1 MRTPNVPTQPN
12 YKNATSYFVA
22 GASALAM
29 TVCLGATP
37 VTAQSSSDQS
47 ASAQST
53 SGPSTI
59 RTLEEIIVTARKRSE
74 SLQDVPF
81 SINAQTEG
89 RMRDSGINN
98 VEEIA
103 RNVAG
108 FTVQNLGPGQSQV
121 AIRGIS
127 AGQIVRDQ
135 PGVKE
140 QVGVYLDESVLSLS
154 LFTPDLD
161 LFDLN
166 RVEVLRGPQGTLF
179 GSGSLS
185 GTVRYITNK
194 PNVDD
199 VEFTMEAG
207 LTSIDGGSEGGN
219 VRGMLNIPIVKGKAA
234 IRAVGYYNYTPG
246 YIDAVQPDLSVNKDV
261 NNVDSYGG
269 RLALELRPTDNLT
282 ITPRVVVQ
290 KVDADGFNRVD
301 LYNILGNP
309 FTTTRPAVTLGKRE
323 QFTQIEEDFDDDFLL
338 LDNTIQLDVGS
349 VSLTSVTSYTERD
362 VLVVRDST
370 QLSGSIT
377 FQVFGAPEDV
387 FTIDAPLIDGTDVEM
402 FTQELRIA
410 SNSDSALQWVF
421 GAFYSDIDREY
432 NQQLVV
438 PGFEAATGIPTV
450 GLVNPKDVLFFSRIP
465 YNFEQFAL
473 FGEASYDL
481 TDALSVTAGL
491 RWFDFKETRELNF
504 DGIFADQTIAEPGK
518 TSSSGV
524 SPRFMVSYDI
534 NPDVI
539 LNAQVSKGFRL
550 GGINDPLNEPLCTDA
565 DKVTFGGRPDFANET
580 LWNYEVGAKTSF
592 MSGRGSF
599 NVAAFYSDINN
610 LQATLDAGTCS
621 SRIVFNVDKARSMG
635 VEAELFMQAT
645 DELSFGINGSYTD
658 SELRSTVTSTD
669 ENGVTS
675 VVAGIQ
681 KGNRLP
687 TVPKIQLSANATYE
701 KPIFDETSGF
711 FTVNVQ
717 HVGSRFTQ
725 IGDQAAGFGTIDLT
739 AIPIGN
745 PTATS
750 FSFNPKMPDY
760 QIGNLRVGL
769 RTGTWEVAFFV
780 NNIWDERAVLSLDRE
795 RGTLARVGFHTN
807 QPRTFGLMGRIT
819 Y

>member
-1 MRTPNVPTQPN
+1 MRIARAQTQFN
-12 YKNATSYFVA
+12 YKKATSYFAA

-29 TVCLGATP
+29 TVCVGTEP
-37 VTAQSSSDQS
+37 VSAQSSS
-47 ASAQST
+47 AQST
-53 SGPSTI
+53 ITQAKSSSAITK
-59 RTLEEIIVTARKRSE
+59 TLEEILVTARKRSE

-81 SINAQTEG
+81 SINAQTEE
-89 RMRDSGINN
+89 RMRDSGITNI
-98 VEEIA
+98 EEIA

-194 PNVDD
+194 PNVND
-199 VEFTMEAG
+199 VEFTMETA
-207 LTSIDGGSEGGN
+207 LTSIDGGGEGGN
-219 VRGMLNIPIVKGKAA
+219 IRGMLNIPIVQGKAA
-234 IRAVGYYNYTPG
+234 VRVVGYYNYTPG

-269 RLALELRPTDNLT
+269 RLALELRPTDSLT

-290 KVDADGFNRVD
+290 KVDADGFNRID
-301 LYNILGNP
+301 IYNILGNP
-309 FTTTRPAVTLGKRE
+309 FTTTRPAVTIGKRE
-323 QFTQIEEDFDDDFLL
+323 QFTQIEEEFDDNFLL
-338 LDNTIQLDVGS
+338 LDNTIEWNVGA
-349 VSLTSVTSYTERD
+349 VSLTSVTSYTDRE

-377 FQVFGAPEDV
+377 FQVFGAPENV
-387 FTIDAPLIDGTDVEM
+387 FTIDAPLSDTTDVEM

-410 SNSDSALQWVF
+410 SNNDGPLQWVF
-421 GAFYSDIDREY
+421 GGFYSDIDREY
-432 NQQLVV
+432 NQQLSV
-438 PGFEAATGIPTV
+438 PGFEDATGIPTV
-450 GLVNPKDVLFFSRIP
+450 GVVNPKDVLFFSRIP

-473 FGEASYDL
+473 FGEASYDV

-504 DGIFADQTIAEPGK
+504 DGIFADQTIAQPGK

-534 NPDVI
+534 NPDII

-550 GGINDPLNEPLCTDA
+550 GGINDPLNEPLCTGT
-565 DKVTFGGRPDFANET
+565 DKETFGGRPDFANET

-621 SRIVFNVDKARSMG
+621 SRIVFNVPNARSMG
-635 VEAELFMQAT
+635 IEAELFMQLT
-645 DELSFGINGSYTD
+645 DELSFGVNGSYTD

-669 ENGVTS
+669 ENGVTT

-687 TVPKIQLSANATYE
+687 TVPKFQMSANTTYE
-701 KPIFDETSGF
+701 KPMFEDVSGF
-711 FTVNVQ
+711 FTANVQ

-725 IGDQAAGFGTIDLT
+725 IGDQSSGFGTIDLT

-750 FSFNPKMPDY
+750 FSFDPRLPAY
-760 QIGNLRVGL
+760 QVGNLRAGF
-769 RTGTWEVAFFV
+769 RTGKWEVALFV
-780 NNIWDERAVLSLDRE
+780 NNIWDERAFLSLDRE
-795 RGTLARVGFHTN
+795 RGTLARVGYHTN
-807 QPRTFGLMGRIT
+807 QPRTFGLQGRIT